1 MWTVAN
7 INIHHVFRV
16 FNYSLFQK
24 ITHSMH
30 IINSLHLK
38 ILKCWDWI
46 VFMLSNCIVSNQL
59 SKYVIKKLFPLFP
72 FRVIYSNIK
81 SKFFEVQNNK
91 EPKTLFRKSQQ
102 QSLDR
107 VWEWNIIQLS
117 NIYGKVQANGSGIQ
131 TCNEAL
137 DLQLYSYINLWLYY
151 YWHVYLYWPRPFTII
166 YRRTVLNNSEFNFNF
181 GIIYI
186 CQLGL
191 HGVSIQPEVFN

>member
-24 ITHSMH
+24 VTHSMH

-46 VFMLSNCIVSNQL
+46 VFMLSDCIVSNQL

-117 NIYGKVQANGSGIQ
+117 NIYGNSKQ
-131 TCNEAL
+131 TEA
-137 DLQLYSYINLWLYY
+137 
-151 YWHVYLYWPRPFTII
+151 V
-166 YRRTVLNNSEFNFNF
+166 YRRAMKLWIYSCIPISIF
-181 GIIYI
+181 GFIIIGTSTYTGPDRSRLFTDV
-186 CQLGL
+186 QY
-191 HGVSIQPEVFN
+191 